1 LPVVPVNHA
10 LDTVSKMDNVE
21 IDQQSDFTTAQPHVL
36 QELCLV
42 YGIDRFHAFDLD
54 NHEIVNDEV
63 NSISEV
69 DLLAIVEHWQSD
81 LTGDRESL
89 LSKFV

>member
-1 LPVVPVNHA
+1 
-10 LDTVSKMDNVE
+10 
-21 IDQQSDFTTAQPHVL
+21 
-36 QELCLV
+36 V